1 MEVSAVC
8 GVEEVKKAQAELA
21 RKIPFVPRV
30 AVVLGSG
37 LGSFA
42 DAIEEPVVVPYEE
55 IPFWPRSTAPGH
67 AGRIVAGRLKGVPLV
82 AMQGRVHLYE
92 GYSPQEV
99 VFPVRVCAAMG
110 VKIYLATNAS
120 GGINQSYRPG
130 DLVLIEDHINFMGVN
145 PLTGPNEESWGVRF
159 PDMTEAYSERLIKR
173 ADKVASDGGIWVKR
187 GVYVAFHGPSFETP
201 AEIRMAR
208 AMGGDLAGMS
218 TVPEVIAANH
228 LGLEVMALSCVANF
242 AAGMTKNRLTHEE
255 VLSEMERAS
264 GKLTRL
270 LSDLLAT
277 LKDDV

>member
-120 GGINQSYRPG
+120 
-130 DLVLIEDHINFMGVN
+130 
-145 PLTGPNEESWGVRF
+145 
-159 PDMTEAYSERLIKR
+159 
-173 ADKVASDGGIWVKR
+173 
-187 GVYVAFHGPSFETP
+187 
-201 AEIRMAR
+201 
-208 AMGGDLAGMS
+208 
-218 TVPEVIAANH
+218 
-228 LGLEVMALSCVANF
+228 
-242 AAGMTKNRLTHEE
+242 
-255 VLSEMERAS
+255 
-264 GKLTRL
+264 
-270 LSDLLAT
+270 
-277 LKDDV
+277 